1 MIFKDESKSVLDG
14 LVNWHYH
21 GFIFK
26 YEWDKMSEDIL
37 KRRISVTAQ
46 KTGLVHFLKNSYA
59 LRRSMLLHMIVS
71 AILFIVILFFV
82 FHTTVVQSNEK
93 ELNEAQ
99 ASLTRAQMLNDTY
112 LRSISDYLIQAMD
125 SYEVQGTLYGTTFSE
140 YLSIR
145 SRSTYETL
153 TDVSNLISNIELI
166 NYNTQTVLD
175 GNGRYSFDTFGDSE
189 LLELLEKY
197 TPSSRTRIYFYP
209 RVMNTAPTR
218 TKINHKS
225 VISILFYLNKAGAM
239 AVNLDAATYQKL
251 VLSNYANQ
259 MTEYTLINEDG
270 TVFASSDPEK
280 FASAAQTESVL
291 QQVGSSPD
299 DQGTF
304 SIENGKKLVRYI
316 KNAGMG
322 VTYLAVTQLE
332 GIFPGS
338 RNFWR
343 ILMLGILFLISTFVL
358 SLILGWI
365 SSKPIRS
372 LHKTVSGQIRDSA
385 APQDTNEFRFI
396 ETAYQTVVESNQS
409 LREKAEIYRRERE
422 DQLFLNLM
430 NPATPS
436 LRPSAAEAAELDA
449 LLPGTDYR
457 VLALM
462 PDRKQIALETDA
474 QMIRRKLAET
484 VCMILSPLGTVRPV
498 MPPSFQMLFIL
509 NSSGLRK
516 AEETETMKRVLPACR
531 NALGDKPVYMGI
543 GSRVSSLDDLETSY
557 TGAEEALAQAYT
569 RRLDTMV
576 YAESLSFP
584 DMREQA
590 YRFEMDGII
599 GKAVRHLDKAE
610 AENAISSYIDEISH
624 YTHSQFVRNLLHLS
638 VTFYSLENSLQIASD
653 DVSRGLDISTV
664 LHWDAEDARS
674 FFVRRANLDIA
685 QLGDM
690 KQQRSSDQELVEQV
704 NAMIEENLYNPDF
717 SINQVA
723 DQFSFSVNYLR
734 SLYKNASGESLSGRI
749 TRRKLETAC
758 TLLDNTDETIE
769 SITTRLGFSTRNYFF
784 TFFKKHMGMTPT
796 QYRNRE
802 QP

>member
-1 MIFKDESKSVLDG
+1 M
-14 LVNWHYH
+14 
-21 GFIFK
+21 
-26 YEWDKMSEDIL
+26 
-37 KRRISVTAQ
+37 
-46 KTGLVHFLKNSYA
+46 
-59 LRRSMLLHMIVS
+59 
-71 AILFIVILFFV
+71 
-82 FHTTVVQSNEK
+82 
-93 ELNEAQ
+93 
-99 ASLTRAQMLNDTY
+99 
-112 LRSISDYLIQAMD
+112 
-125 SYEVQGTLYGTTFSE
+125 QGTLYGTTFTE

-153 TDVSNLISNIELI
+153 TDVSNLISSVELV

-175 GNGRYSFDTFGDSE
+175 ANGRYSFDKFGDSE

-218 TKINHKS
+218 TRTNNKS
-225 VISILFYLNKAGAM
+225 VISIIFYFNKAGAM
-239 AVNLDAATYQKL
+239 VVNLDAATYQKL

-270 TVFASSDPEK
+270 AVFASSDPEA
-280 FASAAQTESVL
+280 FASAPQADDMM
-291 QQVGSSPD
+291 QQVRSAAA
-299 DQGTF
+299 DQGGF
-304 SIENGKKLVRYI
+304 PIENGKKMVRYI

-322 VTYLAVTQLE
+322 VTYLAVTQLD

-338 RNFWR
+338 RNFWH
-343 ILMLGILFLISTFVL
+343 ILMLGVVFLISTFLL
-358 SLILGWI
+358 SLVLGWI
-365 SSKPIRS
+365 SSKPIRR
-372 LHKTVSGQIRDSA
+372 LHETVSSQMRDDA

-396 ETAYQTVVESNQS
+396 ENAYQTVVESNQT
-409 LREKAEIYRRERE
+409 LREKAEVYQRERE

-436 LRPSAAEAAELDA
+436 LRPSAAEVAEMDA
-449 LLPGTDYR
+449 LLPGTEYR
-457 VLALM
+457 VIALM

-474 QMIRRKLAET
+474 QMIRKKLAET
-484 VCMILSPLGTVRPV
+484 VCALLSSLGTVRAV

-509 NSSGLRK
+509 NSSGLLE
-516 AEETETMKRVLPACR
+516 AEETEAMKRVLPACQS
-531 NALGDKPVYMGI
+531 ALQGKPVYMGV
-543 GSRVSSLDDLETSY
+543 GSKVNSLDDLEASY

-569 RRLDTMV
+569 RHLDTMV
-576 YAESLSFP
+576 YADSLSFP
-584 DMREQA
+584 DMRDQA
-590 YRFEMDGII
+590 YNFEMDAII
-599 GKAVRHLDKAE
+599 GKAVRHMDKKE
-610 AENAISSYIDEISH
+610 AENAISRYIEEISY

-638 VTFYSLENSLQIASD
+638 VTFYSLENTLQIPVD
-653 DVSRGLDISTV
+653 DVSRSLDISTV
-664 LHWDAEDARS
+664 MHWDAEDAKN
-674 FFVRRANLDIA
+674 FFIRRANLDIA

-690 KQQRSSDQELVEQV
+690 KQQRSSDYELVEQV

-734 SLYKNASGESLSGRI
+734 SLYKNACGESLSGRI

-758 TLLDNTDETIE
+758 SLLDNTDETIE
-769 SITTRLGFSTRNYFF
+769 SITSRLGFSTRNYFF

-802 QP
+802 QQ